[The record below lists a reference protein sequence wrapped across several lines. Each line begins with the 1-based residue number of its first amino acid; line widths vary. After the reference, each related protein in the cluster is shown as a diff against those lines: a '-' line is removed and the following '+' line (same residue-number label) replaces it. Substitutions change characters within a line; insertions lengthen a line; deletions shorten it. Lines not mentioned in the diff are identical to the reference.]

1 VASSLGTVRRAVLP
15 LTILALALPAS
26 AAQARLHLARVGNF
40 ASPIYATAPP
50 GDSHRLFVVERGGR
64 IVVLHNGHRLRR
76 PFLDISGQVS
86 GGGERGLLSMAFAPD
101 YARSGRFYV
110 DFTDRTGDIRVV
122 GYRRGKNANRALAG
136 SARDV
141 ITIPHRQFSNHN
153 GGQLQFGPDRMLY
166 IGVGDGGSEDDP
178 ANHGQNLGTLLGK
191 LLRIDP
197 RPGGGYSIPRGN
209 PFRGPGERP
218 EIYDYGLRNPWR
230 FSFDRSTG
238 ALVIGDV
245 GQDRFEEIDYEP
257 RGAGAGR
264 NFGWSHFEG
273 RARFKGGATP
283 HYAPP
288 VLVRPHSAGFCAIV
302 GGYVARGGAP
312 RALRGRYVYGDLCN
326 SRLFSVRLRRGHAS
340 GDRALPM
347 RVGNLVSFGQDAR
360 GRLYAVSMSG
370 PVYRLAG

>member
-1 VASSLGTVRRAVLP
+1 LSAVRRALP
-15 LTILALALPAS
+15 LLSVLALAVPAS
-26 AAQARLHLARVGNF
+26 AAQARLHLVRVGNF
-40 ASPIYATAPP
+40 ASPIYVTSPP
-50 GDSHRLFVVERGGR
+50 GDSHRLFVVERRGR
-64 IVVLHNGHRLRR
+64 IMVVRNGRRLRR
-76 PFLDISGQVS
+76 PFLDISNQVS
-86 GGGERGLLSMAFAPD
+86 GGGERGLLSMAFARD

-122 GYRRGKNANRALAG
+122 GYRRSSNPNRALAS
-136 SARDV
+136 SARNV

-166 IGVGDGGSEDDP
+166 IGVGDGGSEGDP
-178 ANHGQNLGTLLGK
+178 SNHGQNLGTLLGK

-209 PFRGPGERP
+209 PFRGRGERP
-218 EIYDYGLRNPWR
+218 EIYAYGLRNPWR
-230 FSFDRSTG
+230 FSFDRGTG

-245 GQDRFEEIDYEP
+245 GQNRFEEIDYEP
-257 RGAGAGR
+257 RGAGAGG

-273 RARFKGGATP
+273 FGRFKGGATP
-283 HYAPP
+283 RYVPP
-288 VLVRPHSAGFCAIV
+288 VLVRAHSAGFCAIV
-302 GGYVARGGAP
+302 GGYVARGSAP

-326 SRLFSVRLRRGHAS
+326 PRLFSVRLRRGHAS
-340 GDRALPM
+340 GNRALPV

-370 PVYRLAG
+370 PVYRLMG

>member
-1 VASSLGTVRRAVLP
+1 M
-15 LTILALALPAS
+15 
-26 AAQARLHLARVGNF
+26 
-40 ASPIYATAPP
+40 
-50 GDSHRLFVVERGGR
+50 
-64 IVVLHNGHRLRR
+64 LHNGRRLRR
-76 PFLDISGQVS
+76 PFLDIGGQVS

-101 YARSGRFYV
+101 YSRSGRFYV

-122 GYRRGKNANRALAG
+122 GYRRSRNANRALA
-136 SARDV
+136 STARNV

-178 ANHGQNLGTLLGK
+178 ANRGQNLATLLGK

-209 PFRGPGERP
+209 PFRGRGERP
-218 EIYDYGLRNPWR
+218 EIYAYGLRNPWR

-238 ALVIGDV
+238 ALAIGDV

-257 RGAGAGR
+257 RGAAAGR

-273 RARFKGGATP
+273 FSRFKGGATP

-288 VLVRPHSAGFCAIV
+288 VLVRTHSAGFCAIV
-302 GGYVARGGAP
+302 GGYVARGAAP

-326 SRLFSVRLRRGHAS
+326 PRLFSVRLRRGHAS
-340 GDRALPM
+340 GSRTLPM